1 MADRS
6 EEMRLRAEQSF
17 KRKEQQAKEGEE
29 AWAEHMAA
37 GEAADAHRAKLKGMR
52 LAKEAAESEGQ
63 TKAAR
68 KGRLKPS
75 R

>member
-17 KRKEQQAKEGEE
+17 RKKEQQAKEGEK
-29 AWAEHMAA
+29 AWAEHIAA

-52 LAKEAAESEGQ
+52 LAKQAAGSEGQ
-63 TKAAR
+63 TKPAR

-75 R
+75 K

>member
-17 KRKEQQAKEGEE
+17 RKKEQQAKEGEK
-29 AWAEHMAA
+29 ALAELAA

-52 LAKEAAESEGQ
+52 LAKEAAGSEGR

-75 R
+75 K

>member
-17 KRKEQQAKEGEE
+17 KRKEEQAKEGEQ
-29 AWAEHMAA
+29 AWAEHIAA
-37 GEAADAHRAKLKGMR
+37 GEAADAHRATLKRMR
-52 LAKEAAESEGQ
+52 LAKEAAEAEGR
-63 TKAAR
+63 TKPAR

-75 R
+75 K